1 MYLLIAFTILY
12 SYAPWNGSSMWDCVY
27 LIYFYVFGVCT
38 VPGAEQG
45 FDKCTANE
53 GMHVYDCG
61 LVGQGHKANLE
72 NC

>member
-1 MYLLIAFTILY
+1 
-12 SYAPWNGSSMWDCVY
+12 MWDCVY
-27 LIYFYVFGVCT
+27 PIYFYVFGVCT

-53 GMHVYDCG
+53 GMKVYDCG